1 MRDNKLMRRLLLVA
15 LVAVAFLGLAR
26 WTMKSAAAAEDV
38 KEQVMKAEDTRNAAL
53 PKGDIAALE
62 KIYADDLVYTNA
74 RGETLTKAQHLA
86 ELKGR
91 KLNFQ
96 SFKHSDVQVHV
107 YGDTGIV
114 TGVSTSAVSYN
125 GTVSSSPRRFVNVY
139 VKQNGR
145 WLCAAHVETPVAQ

>member
-1 MRDNKLMRRLLLVA
+1 MKENKLMRRLLLAA
-15 LVAVAFLGLAR
+15 LVAVAFMGFAR
-26 WTMKSAAAAEDV
+26 WTIKSAAAAEDV
-38 KEQVMKAEDTRNAAL
+38 KEQVMKAEDARNAAL

-114 TGVSTSAVSYN
+114 TGVSTSAVSYK
-125 GTVSSSPRRFVNVY
+125 GTISSSPRRFVNVY